1 MSTNTCIE
9 REKKKPKKKQK
20 QSRLLLR
27 GSFMHGVRAFCFT
40 MRRRE
45 YLQFLFLQL
54 ETTTIINKMSHTSR
68 NYRIHI
74 TKLYKRN
81 GRTILMCVHFDM
93 CLVCVRAWR
102 RCVEKRCR
110 IFLEIAF
117 VWCVPFLFTEVAF
130 VCVCVCE
137 CKEKGRW
144 VLFETKFVSPQNRS
158 TCQHVFIYFCRILC
172 LDTHS

>member
-1 MSTNTCIE
+1 
-9 REKKKPKKKQK
+9 
-20 QSRLLLR
+20 
-27 GSFMHGVRAFCFT
+27 MHGVRAFCFT

-54 ETTTIINKMSHTSR
+54 ETTTIINKNVTHFSQLSHPY
-68 NYRIHI
+68 NEIVQ
-74 TKLYKRN
+74 TKWAN
-81 GRTILMCVHFDM
+81 NTHVCAFWHVFG
-93 CLVCVRAWR
+93 VCVCAWR
-102 RCVEKRCR
+102 RCVGKRCR